1 MARQR
6 TDEGVEV
13 RLRVGFYFDFASHP
27 FAHADLF
34 DHSRPAHE
42 ALQRL
47 PAYLTHW
54 FTTLA
59 SSPQHNHHTTVAR
72 IVASGRAIDGK
83 QWHVDGEHLRRCLD
97 TTPAAAAVDDGN
109 GHAVL
114 VVLTAPAAA
123 GGDGSVASTAVT
135 VKPSSICGRPG
146 GRLYVGAGA
155 RLLGCHID
163 LSQGKRPPRL
173 FDADDD
179 EGDVDVL
186 MSC

>member
-1 MARQR
+1 
-6 TDEGVEV
+6 
-13 RLRVGFYFDFASHP
+13 
-27 FAHADLF
+27 
-34 DHSRPAHE
+34 
-42 ALQRL
+42 
-47 PAYLTHW
+47 
-54 FTTLA
+54 
-59 SSPQHNHHTTVAR
+59 
-72 IVASGRAIDGK
+72 
-83 QWHVDGEHLRRCLD
+83 
-97 TTPAAAAVDDGN
+97 
-109 GHAVL
+109 

-163 LSQGKRPPRL
+163 LSQGKRPPCL
-173 FDADDD
+173 FDADDN

>member
-1 MARQR
+1 MAQQR
-6 TDEGVEV
+6 ADEDVEV

-27 FAHADLF
+27 FAHAGLF
-34 DHSRPAHE
+34 DHSRPVHE
-42 ALQRL
+42 TLQRL

-59 SSPQHNHHTTVAR
+59 SSSSSSHHTTVAR
-72 IVASGRAIDGK
+72 VDASGRALNGK
-83 QWHVDGEHLRRCLD
+83 PWHVDGEHLRRCLD
-97 TTPAAAAVDDGN
+97 TTPAAADVGN
-109 GHAVL
+109 GHVTVL
-114 VVLTAPAAA
+114 VLTAPAAA

-163 LSQGKRPPRL
+163 LSQGKRPPCL
-173 FDADDD
+173 
-179 EGDVDVL
+179 
-186 MSC
+186 SSS